1 MRGERSNNSFKM
13 FEQSNTL
20 NDVRKL
26 YTSLIIMLVVQDTSL
41 RNVHLLYETT
51 GYTKS
56 GT

>member
-51 GYTKS
+51 DYTKS